1 MNQQE
6 FVKGESSSV
15 NPYNNELLCSDCQFC
30 IRIRRLTWPTPR
42 IVGLAPSFPLTPQD
56 ISKPNIYTALIFI
69 RYITNRLFELILRRQ
84 MTNSRIV
91 LSRGT
96 MLASFVQLPLLQKA
110 FVVSVGN
117 TFMVSAVRGTEVVR
131 YKK

>member
-1 MNQQE
+1 
-6 FVKGESSSV
+6 
-15 NPYNNELLCSDCQFC
+15 
-30 IRIRRLTWPTPR
+30 
-42 IVGLAPSFPLTPQD
+42 
-56 ISKPNIYTALIFI
+56 
-69 RYITNRLFELILRRQ
+69 